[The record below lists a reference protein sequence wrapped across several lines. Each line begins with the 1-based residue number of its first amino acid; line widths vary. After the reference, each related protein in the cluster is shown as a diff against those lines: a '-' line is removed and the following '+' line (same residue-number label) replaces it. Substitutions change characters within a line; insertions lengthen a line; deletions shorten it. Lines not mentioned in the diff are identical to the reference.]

1 MALLHAALHSPKAP
15 PPLSFVVRHG
25 AQESGFRVVGGI
37 SRTIGSLRPRVQTYR
52 GRGATSRVRALRRGS
67 IHWASPCEPTA
78 AAPPARRRQSGK
90 VESDARA
97 AADLA
102 AHLTGGGASFAA
114 ASQRVGIFVCSAAAC
129 DDGLGEAC
137 GGSILRLEAVIS
149 KLAFC
154 LRLAPVRHPL

>member
-52 GRGATSRVRALRRGS
+52 GGGATSRVRALRRGS

-78 AAPPARRRQSGK
+78 AAP
-90 VESDARA
+90 
-97 AADLA
+97 LA
-102 AHLTGGGASFAA
+102 AGDKAEKWKATPGLQPTWLPTLPAEELHSLRHRSVLASSFAPQRHVMMVLGRPVVA
-114 ASQRVGIFVCSAAAC
+114 ASYALKPLFQS
-129 DDGLGEAC
+129 
-137 GGSILRLEAVIS
+137 LRSV
-149 KLAFC
+149 
-154 LRLAPVRHPL
+154 